1 MHPIRPSL
9 AHPCGGVPASA
20 SRPRPSRMRRALA
33 LLAVST
39 GLALAGAQDSFAQAC
54 ASRGDLNDRFCD
66 ANGDLLADTP
76 TDKGR
81 LKDPSTLV
89 FSYTPVEDPAVYENV
104 FSDFIAHLSRV
115 TGKKV
120 RWYSAESYAAQVE
133 AMRSGRLHIAGVA
146 TGPVPYAVNLA
157 GFVPQV
163 AMEKTDGTTGYT
175 LQLIT
180 HRDSSIRSVTDLK
193 GKRVAHVSP
202 SSNSGDTAP
211 RVLFAKLGVKPGEDY
226 EIVYSGK
233 HDNSIMGVVNKDY
246 DAAPVANNVVTRMLQ
261 RNLFKADDLRVVYE
275 SRPFPRTAFGVAH
288 DLTPALQAKIR
299 EAFTGFDFLGSKLAR
314 EFKDSKAFVAIDYRR
329 DWEDIRTIQKETGAT
344 YTSEGLAKLKKD

>member
-1 MHPIRPSL
+1 MHPILPLSPS
-9 AHPCGGVPASA
+9 PIGTGP
-20 SRPRPSRMRRALA
+20 MRRAVA
-33 LLAVST
+33 LLAVT
-39 GLALAGAQDSFAQAC
+39 ATFAWLAAPPAYAQAC
-54 ASRGDLNDRFCD
+54 ASRGDLDERFCD

-76 TDKGR
+76 TDKSK

-104 FSDFIAHLSRV
+104 FSDFVAHLSKV
-115 TGKKV
+115 TGKKI

-146 TGPVPYAVNLA
+146 TGPAPYAVNLA
-157 GFVPQV
+157 GFVPLV

-175 LQLIT
+175 LQVIT
-180 HRDSSIRSVTDLK
+180 QKDSSIKSIADLK

-211 RVLFAKLGVKPGEDY
+211 RVLFAKMGVKPGEDY
-226 EIVYSGK
+226 EILYSGK

-261 RNLFKADDLRVVYE
+261 RKMFAPDALRVVYE

-288 DLTPALQAKIR
+288 DLTPALQAKIK
-299 EAFTGFDFLGSKLAR
+299 EAFTSFDFLNSKLAK
-314 EFKDSKAFVAIDYRR
+314 EFRDSKAFVAIDYKK
-329 DWEDIRTIQKETGAT
+329 DWEDIRDIQKATGAT